1 MADGVRALRNEGA
14 DISRRCN
21 EAQTVL
27 NVALVLAELIGKFS
41 NAVPELGGHARKD
54 CRLVERG
61 EVLALKVLNHRNL
74 DRLLIAHLF
83 NDRGDHRER
92 KRGDGTPA
100 SLAGNDLI
108 ACAETGSGKTCAFV
122 VPMLQR
128 ILSTTA
134 TTKSRVLVLAP
145 TRELAVQIEDEI
157 HGLAYH
163 TTATSTAVMAVR
175 KWRPTRRMAPSSTT
189 VVATMRM

>member
-100 SLAGNDLI
+100 SLAGNDL
-108 ACAETGSGKTCAFV
+108 V
-122 VPMLQR
+122 VPTIERTDQNRLQDAVLTNACGQVVER
-128 ILSTTA
+128 IWVCGD
-134 TTKSRVLVLAP
+134 SRLLWI
-145 TRELAVQIEDEI
+145 R
-157 HGLAYH
+157 
-163 TTATSTAVMAVR
+163 
-175 KWRPTRRMAPSSTT
+175 
-189 VVATMRM
+189 